1 MYKVYDYYE
10 DEFFIGSA
18 NTYAEACYLADEFYE
33 DTDGECDV
41 RIFNC
46 EEVEDYELDDWY
58 DWMDNGRA
66 WSPR

>member
-18 NTYAEACYLADEFYE
+18 NTYAEAQYLADEFYE
-33 DTDGECDV
+33 DTDGECDI

-46 EEVEDYELDDWY
+46 EEVED
-58 DWMDNGRA
+58 
-66 WSPR
+66 